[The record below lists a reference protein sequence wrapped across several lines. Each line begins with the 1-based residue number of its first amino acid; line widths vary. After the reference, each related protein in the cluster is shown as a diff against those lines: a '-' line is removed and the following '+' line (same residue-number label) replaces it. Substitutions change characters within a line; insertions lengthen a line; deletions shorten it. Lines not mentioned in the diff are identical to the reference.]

1 MYSVSSHPYTD
12 LYFNYQ
18 TILVI
23 NQIPDGP
30 LAQYTKQI
38 HIAPRRISAFKLQTD
53 KSCVYALY
61 NTQHELLTIDDLSDF
76 FTFCQTN
83 GYKIETDLTNMTNK
97 QSQLNPVICY
107 ISYI

>member
-1 MYSVSSHPYTD
+1 MYSISIHTYTD

-30 LAQYTKQI
+30 LAQYTKQL
-38 HIAPRRISAFKLQTD
+38 HIDPRRISAFKQNINQ
-53 KSCVYALY
+53 SCVYALY
-61 NTQHELLTIDDLSDF
+61 NTKHELLTIADLAEF

-83 GYKIETDLTNMTNK
+83 GYKIESEITNMTNTQK
-97 QSQLNPVICY
+97 QLNPVICF